1 MQFFHLFSFV
11 VVASYAAALPQPA
24 GLSEKY
30 SNSVDTTLASGLETR
45 SYQPGLNSYKDSAT
59 LMSLKRRDDSEESP
73 EDNSG
78 GSPEDNSERSPEAN
92 SGGSSEDNSELDS
105 TQPLVTIFE
114 ETVKYFFSDSDLSS
128 KNLSST
134 IDRVGDGDFV
144 FFENGELAG
153 NKIGGTIGNM
163 MGKYFRRA
171 TYVSTVLRNW
181 SHKVAPDIV
190 KFIKSS
196 LGDEEYSK
204 VEPGWLKTSR
214 KLGFDFDEE
223 VDEVIAATKN
233 ILEEVG
239 FVTENMQRIH
249 KSFQR
254 TFDNRRRFILNLSE
268 LLGKFGAGKIIQEYL
283 ADVIRSLFD
292 FGALQRYYYD
302 VIIQDLMI
310 LSSQ

>member
-1 MQFFHLFSFV
+1 ML
-11 VVASYAAALPQPA
+11 QPSPSQR
-24 GLSEKY
+24 GYLKSTR
-30 SNSVDTTLASGLETR
+30 NSVDTTLASGLEAR
-45 SYQPGLNSYKDSAT
+45 SYQPGLNSYKESAT

-239 FVTENMQRIH
+239 FVIENMQRID

-283 ADVIRSLFD
+283 ADVAESVARFW
-292 FGALQRYYYD
+292 
-302 VIIQDLMI
+302 
-310 LSSQ
+310 

>member
-1 MQFFHLFSFV
+1 MQFFHLLSFV

-30 SNSVDTTLASGLETR
+30 SNSVDTTLASGLEAR
-45 SYQPGLNSYKDSAT
+45 SYQPGLNSYKESAVLT
-59 LMSLKRRDDSEESP
+59 SLKRRDDSE
-73 EDNSG
+73 
-78 GSPEDNSERSPEAN
+78 
-92 SGGSSEDNSELDS
+92 LDS
-105 TQPLVTIFE
+105 TQPIVTIFE
-114 ETVKYFFSDSDLSS
+114 KTVKYFFSDSDLSS

-223 VDEVIAATKN
+223 VNEVIAATKN

-239 FVTENMQRIH
+239 FVIENIQRID

-268 LLGKFGAGKIIQEYL
+268 LLGKFGAGKVIQEYL
-283 ADVIRSLFD
+283 ADVAESVARFCRKQEAI
-292 FGALQRYYYD
+292 YD
-302 VIIQDLMI
+302 VIIHGFI
-310 LSSQ
+310 LLSFQ